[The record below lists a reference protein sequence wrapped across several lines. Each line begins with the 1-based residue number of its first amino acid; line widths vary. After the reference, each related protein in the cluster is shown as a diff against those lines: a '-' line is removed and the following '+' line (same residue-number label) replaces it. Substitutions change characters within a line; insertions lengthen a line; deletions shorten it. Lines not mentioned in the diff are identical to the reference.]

1 MVPPCRQAGWLGSP
15 RELLWPLQQPRDPQ
29 KALRD
34 GALVGM
40 ELGGW
45 NPESL
50 PPKPLLL
57 HRAQGYRD
65 FPQGGSSQ
73 KGWHAGELGWLQSL
87 PGNSSFPL
95 TITAPTLSPPVPTG
109 GH

>member
-1 MVPPCRQAGWLGSP
+1 MVPPCQQAGWLGSP

-65 FPQGGSSQ
+65 FPREGLPRKGGTQGNLGGS
-73 KGWHAGELGWLQSL
+73 KASL
-87 PGNSSFPL
+87 ETPAS
-95 TITAPTLSPPVPTG
+95 LSPSLLP
-109 GH
+109 H